1 MSTMKRQRI
10 IILMG
15 SKSDLPFAERIGGF
29 IENEGF
35 KVECEYAVSSAHRT
49 PDLLIE
55 KLREF
60 EESQDSIVIITVA
73 GLSDAL
79 SGTAAGFSTYP
90 VIACP
95 PDIEK
100 RGLAKV
106 FSSVMT
112 PSGVPVLLTARP
124 ENAALAAVKIL
135 ALSDPSLRPQ
145 IRRYINK
152 KREEVIEADRE
163 ISGKEG

>member
-1 MSTMKRQRI
+1 
-10 IILMG
+10 MG
-15 SKSDLPFAERIGGF
+15 SKSDLPFAERIKGF
-29 IENEGF
+29 IEKENF
-35 KVECEYAVSSAHRT
+35 QVECEYVVASAHRT

-60 EESQDSIVIITVA
+60 EKSQDDIVIITVA

-79 SGTAAGFSTYP
+79 SGVVAGSSTYP
-90 VIACP
+90 AVACP

-100 RGLAKV
+100 HGLAKI

-112 PSGVPVLLTARP
+112 PSGVPVLLAAKP

-135 ALSDPSLRPQ
+135 ALSNPSLRLQ
-145 IRRYINK
+145 IREYINK
-152 KREEVIEADRE
+152 KREEVVKANRE
-163 ISGKEG
+163 ISGDRYRRLLNCED

>member
-1 MSTMKRQRI
+1 
-10 IILMG
+10 MG
-15 SKSDLPFAERIGGF
+15 SKSDLPFAKKIKGF

-35 KVECEYAVSSAHRT
+35 KAECEYAVSSAHRT
-49 PDLLIE
+49 PDLLIK
-55 KLREF
+55 KLQEY

-79 SGTAAGFSTYP
+79 SGTVAGFSTYP

-100 RGLAKV
+100 RGFAKI

-112 PSGVPVLLTARP
+112 PRGVPVLLASRP
-124 ENAALAAVKIL
+124 ENAALSAVKIL
-135 ALSDPSLRPQ
+135 ALSDPSLRLQ
-145 IRRYINK
+145 VRRYINK
-152 KREEVIEADRE
+152 KREEVVEADRE
-163 ISGKEG
+163 ISREAY

>member
-1 MSTMKRQRI
+1 MKGRI
-10 IILMG
+10 IVLMG
-15 SKSDLPFAERIGGF
+15 SKSDLPFAERIRDF
-29 IENEGF
+29 IEKEGF

-55 KLREF
+55 KMRKF
-60 EESQDSIVIITVA
+60 EESDDQIVIITVA

-79 SGTAAGFSTYP
+79 SGTAAGSSTYP

-100 RGLAKV
+100 HGLAKI

-112 PSGVPVLLTARP
+112 PTGVPVLLTTRP

-145 IRRYINK
+145 IRRYISK

-163 ISGKEG
+163 ISGKEE